1 MGWRV
6 FQLVLSLF
14 LSPDITV
21 PKIVTNGLGPLSL
34 CLTVHVPLLGQADW
48 DVWWHLSPR
57 LRTHVS
63 AEIRTLRG
71 EARRENVIFLV
82 SIGPIPILS

>member
-34 CLTVHVPLLGQADW
+34 CLTVHVPLLAKQ
-48 DVWWHLSPR
+48 
-57 LRTHVS
+57 
-63 AEIRTLRG
+63 
-71 EARRENVIFLV
+71 
-82 SIGPIPILS
+82 IGMFGGISLPD